1 MYSQRDEEVYI
12 KRYWGDK
19 SDGRFLDIGAYDG
32 EVFSNTR
39 MLVEQGWS
47 GVFVEPSP
55 SVHGILEQR
64 YGRDVRFRIV
74 KVGLGLHKGVFPFYD
89 FSGDAVS
96 SFDPTHAELWK
107 EKGKRIPVMLNIP
120 VITWEELLADVG
132 RDFDFINIDAEAWSV
147 DLIEAMPFKSLTKL
161 KMICV
166 EFDRK
171 EGRVLR
177 AVQPHGFELIHK
189 TPENMLLVKNRK
201 ESL

>member
-19 SDGRFLDIGAYDG
+19 DNGRFLDVGAWDG
-32 EVFSNTR
+32 LRFSNTR

-55 SVHGILEQR
+55 SMHDVLEQR
-64 YGRDVRFRIV
+64 YGSDIRFRII

-96 SFDPTHAELWK
+96 SFDPNHAELWK
-107 EKGKRIPVMLNIP
+107 EKGKRVPVMFDIP
-120 VITWEELLADVG
+120 VITWKELLDDVG

-147 DLIEAMPFKSLTKL
+147 GLIEVMPFKTLTKL
-161 KMICV
+161 RMICV

-171 EGRVLR
+171 EERVLR
-177 AVQPHGFELIHK
+177 AVEPHGFKLIHK
-189 TPENMLLVKNRK
+189 TSENLLLIK
-201 ESL
+201 